1 VQVRVCGVGV
11 AVRRLGGGTGRMAAH
26 AEVRVPVGWRCA
38 AQFRC
43 GGAAQ
48 VGVAAQVVEQLGVVV
63 WQTLVGA
70 MAADSYSGIER
81 RNQLL
86 HELPIANSQEHALF

>member
-1 VQVRVCGVGV
+1 M
-11 AVRRLGGGTGRMAAH
+11 AV
-26 AEVRVPVGWRCA
+26 CA
-38 AQFRC
+38 ALVRC

-63 WQTLVGA
+63 WRPGRAQQTLVGA
-70 MAADSYSGIER
+70 MAADSYCGIER

-86 HELPIANSQEHALF
+86 HELPIANSQEHALS